1 MKKFKNMKK
10 MFLIIICLAVIMIIL
25 FLIDFKFFSQP
36 KTYKRNGREIKYY
49 STLFG
54 NDYVIENGKIERVA
68 FPQQ

>member
-1 MKKFKNMKK
+1 MKKFKNL
-10 MFLIIICLAVIMIIL
+10 FLIIICLALIIILL

-36 KTYKRNGREIKYY
+36 KTYEKNGKAIKYY